1 MNSTVCTHAWFES
14 TIRRSVG
21 QYPLG
26 GWLDRGWPSDSPM
39 SDDEPG
45 GLFEQH
51 NPDVWRPEEL
61 EQQREVLS
69 LLLARDAS
77 SSSSGDR
84 PAAALSPLQSAV
96 AVAVTTSGTC
106 MAAVGLSG
114 STLAACGCDPCDCAW
129 W

>member
-1 MNSTVCTHAWFES
+1 
-14 TIRRSVG
+14 
-21 QYPLG
+21 
-26 GWLDRGWPSDSPM
+26 M

-51 NPDVWRPEEL
+51 NPDAWRPEEL
-61 EQQREVLS
+61 HQQREVLS

-77 SSSSGDR
+77 SLASGDR
-84 PAAALSPLQSAV
+84 PAAALSPLPSAV

-106 MAAVGLSG
+106 IAAVGLSG
-114 STLAACGCDPCDCAW
+114 CSLAACGCDPCDCSW